1 MIADQG
7 SLGKRYG
14 WESMLLM
21 LKYGLEEIKV
31 NKFVAKIGQDNLK
44 SINMFQKMKFDEVGR
59 SEVFK
64 EITFER
70 QISEDWIQWLE
81 KEIDYEKVNYT

>member
-7 SLGKRYG
+7 SIGKRYG